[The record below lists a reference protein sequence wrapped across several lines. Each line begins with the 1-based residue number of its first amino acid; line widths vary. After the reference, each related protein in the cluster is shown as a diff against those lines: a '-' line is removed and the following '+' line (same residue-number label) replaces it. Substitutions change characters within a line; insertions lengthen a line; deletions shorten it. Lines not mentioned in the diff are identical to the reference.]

1 MFAGVALGIS
11 QIPVYLIHKHGLK
24 RRAYQRGGEEEIQFL
39 LNDRERVLPV
49 WYEGRLQILR
59 WGMPRLAHSALPTT
73 AWTWRSTVEE
83 GSWNALEPQLVSIPA
98 SMGVDRGVWFRIR
111 EGIRGLVVRDEQQH
125 PVVYVLVE
133 PATHYYKIMTR
144 SEWMPCLVG
153 ETI

>member
-1 MFAGVALGIS
+1 M
-11 QIPVYLIHKHGLK
+11 
-24 RRAYQRGGEEEIQFL
+24 

-111 EGIRGLVVRDEQQH
+111 EGI
-125 PVVYVLVE
+125 
-133 PATHYYKIMTR
+133 
-144 SEWMPCLVG
+144 W
-153 ETI
+153 